1 MTEPTDRAPTTP
13 PPPSGSWQPPS
24 QASTSD
30 FGVPV
35 ATGPAPGVAYADTV
49 QRVIAYIID
58 VVIFW
63 VVALLVIPI
72 LIFSIFATGTIL
84 SSLVIGIIALVASA
98 AYFIYTWTKLRAT
111 IGQKVLGL
119 EVVNASDGSTLT
131 TDQAVRRWAFLFGPS
146 ALGSALGFTGS
157 ATLGVLGSIIGL
169 AAFVYQLYLLY
180 TVTQNPKRQG
190 FHDVQASTVV
200 IKRA

>member
-63 VVALLVIPI
+63 VVALLLIPI